1 MSDRRS
7 TAVGLLAFAVLNLVA
22 VVVLN
27 AAFGWPAVLGDP
39 AAEVLPKFADA
50 QVIITIGFLLQVA
63 LSVALVPIAIGLH
76 REMNGGVRLWPLS
89 VATFGILTGVT
100 QTLGWIRW
108 PITMPGLAETWVD
121 PATTPEV
128 LRVTE
133 ASFDLLNAYAGN
145 ALGEYLGWLFQAL
158 WAIGITTLLYR
169 SGIAGSGMRWLG
181 IGLTGLWAIAFLVGP
196 FASALS
202 AEPFASVGF
211 TAYGLWF
218 FWLGAI
224 GYFLLRPVKTEAA
237 VA

>member
-7 TAVGLLAFAVLNLVA
+7 TSLGLLAFAVLNLVA

-39 AAEVLPKFADA
+39 AAEVLPKFSDA
-50 QVIITIGFLLQVA
+50 QVVITLGFLLQVG

-76 REMNGGVRLWPLS
+76 REANGGARLWPLS
-89 VATFGILTGVT
+89 VAAFGVLTGLT

-108 PITMPGLAETWVD
+108 PITMPGLADTWVD

-128 LRVTE
+128 LMDTE

-158 WAIGITTLLYR
+158 WAVGIATLLFR
-169 SGIAGSGMRWLG
+169 SGVIGARMRWLG
-181 IGLTGLWAIAFLVGP
+181 TVLTGLWAISFLVGP
-196 FASALS
+196 FAPALS

-211 TAYGLWF
+211 TASGLRF
-218 FWLGAI
+218 LWLGAVGI
-224 GYFLLRPVKTEAA
+224 FLLRPATTEASA
-237 VA
+237 A